1 MGISSLTCG
10 PPRQQVREQRREIK
24 SHRQT
29 EGESTEM
36 EDKDEGKKR
45 RGQSNVQTLN
55 RFRPVPQKKSKTQW
69 RWRDGEENERGGGER
84 KEPIVS
90 PSGGKEFPWPGTNK
104 SKPPCDGEMKGERD
118 GWRGRGGRMWRREG

>member
-36 EDKDEGKKR
+36 EDKDE
-45 RGQSNVQTLN
+45 
-55 RFRPVPQKKSKTQW
+55 
-69 RWRDGEENERGGGER
+69 EN
-84 KEPIVS
+84 
-90 PSGGKEFPWPGTNK
+90 SGG
-104 SKPPCDGEMKGERD
+104 DRAMYRH
-118 GWRGRGGRMWRREG
+118 

>member
-36 EDKDEGKKR
+36 
-45 RGQSNVQTLN
+45 S
-55 RFRPVPQKKSKTQW
+55 FSPVPQKKSKTRRRQ
-69 RWRDGEENERGGGER
+69 RDGEENERGGGER

-104 SKPPCDGEMKGERD
+104 SKPPCDGEMKRERD
-118 GWRGRGGRMWRREG
+118 G